1 MRFQINSFLKNNK
14 VMLAPM
20 AGTTDFAY
28 RELVS
33 DIGCGMVFTEMV
45 SAKALVYGDRKT
57 KTLLKFSEKQRPVA
71 VQLFGSDPDFMAQAA
86 RIIEQETGPD
96 MIDVNMGCPV
106 PKIVKNGEG
115 SALMLKPQ
123 LAAEIVQAMV
133 AAVNLPVSVK
143 MRSGFNQPEIN
154 APQLAQQVA
163 AAGAELVTVH
173 GRTREQ
179 YYTGKADWHTIALVK
194 EAVSIP
200 VVGNGDIFSP
210 EDAGDMLQQTHC
222 DALMIGRGAQGN
234 PWLCSQTEKYLKG
247 QVYQVPTL
255 KEKFTTMRQHLQL
268 AIATKGER
276 TGIRE
281 MRRHLSWYVKGL
293 PLAASFRQEL
303 FKKVCYDEVCSLLDE
318 YLEALL
324 TRTRISQR

>member
-1 MRFQINSFLKNNK
+1 
-14 VMLAPM
+14 MLAPM

-33 DIGCGMVFTEMV
+33 DIGCGMVFTEMI

-57 KTLLKFSEKQRPVA
+57 KTLLKFSEKQRPVT

-123 LAAEIVQAMV
+123 LAAEIVRAMV

-210 EDAGDMLQQTHC
+210 EDASDMLQQTHC

-255 KEKFTTMRQHLQL
+255 KEKFTTMHQHLQL
-268 AIATKGER
+268 AIATKGEH
-276 TGIRE
+276 TAIRE

-293 PLAASFRQEL
+293 PLAASFRQQL